1 MGWKLEV
8 YVLLLKCKEF
18 ISVWMLYFILR
29 KLLLSFPNLL
39 NFTMRFTTA
48 VVNVGDLVLIKT
60 NCQLLPFG
68 IAGQPF
74 NQMFCS
80 MPNIQSNMLSPKFP
94 LGKWH
99 HISAI
104 CVHFNLQPTRRKK
117 KCCSLNWDQLFESWD
132 ESQLSKVKVVLKTL
146 LKKKKKKVVL
156 KTN

>member
-8 YVLLLKCKEF
+8 YVLFLKCKEL

-48 VVNVGDLVLIKT
+48 VVNVDDLVLIKT

-94 LGKWH
+94 RGKWH

-117 KCCSLNWDQLFESWD
+117 KN
-132 ESQLSKVKVVLKTL
+132 VVLWIGFSY
-146 LKKKKKKVVL
+146 LKVEMSPGYQKSRL
-156 KTN
+156 C

>member
-1 MGWKLEV
+1 MDVIFYIKETPFVFSWFVKFHYEV
-8 YVLLLKCKEF
+8 YHCRCERRWSCPRQNA
-18 ISVWMLYFILR
+18 I
-29 KLLLSFPNLL
+29 
-39 NFTMRFTTA
+39 
-48 VVNVGDLVLIKT
+48 
-60 NCQLLPFG
+60 CQLLPFG

-94 LGKWH
+94 LGKYH

-117 KCCSLNWDQLFESWD
+117 KMLFFELGSVIWKLRWVPVIK
-132 ESQLSKVKVVLKTL
+132 SQGCLKNPI
-146 LKKKKKKVVL
+146 KKKKIVL